1 MLHDSGS
8 ESDSDV
14 SGKEVS
20 TEVNEEPVSGQSVV
34 KEVFIDVNKLSP
46 DLRRWKIRGRVSRI
60 SRLFSFKG
68 DRNMFYFGLLDSSG
82 LLKVKAFYED
92 AEKYYGI
99 VEEGKFFSIEYA
111 RVSVAKNPNNI
122 FPLKFEVILAKESEV
137 EHLEQDD
144 TFPRLKVV
152 KYDLKKVR
160 DLPHG
165 TFFDIEVIVYKAG
178 CVVDVR
184 KGELRKLELEVFDA
198 SMKPGETVK
207 VTLWND
213 DIELVSLLDLRK
225 FYYKLSIQDATCNE
239 YLQREYIQTSK
250 ASVFKIAKVEC
261 DSTESRVVSLWK
273 AKKFKDVGETKRKSD
288 HVPVVTEDEKIQ
300 KLV

>member
-1 MLHDSGS
+1 MLRDSGS

-46 DLRRWKIRGRVSRI
+46 YLRRWKIRGRVCRI
-60 SRLFSFKG
+60 SRLFPFKG

-82 LLKVKAFYED
+82 LLKNKAFGED

-99 VEEGKFFSIEYA
+99 
-111 RVSVAKNPNNI
+111 NPNNI

-137 EHLEQDD
+137 ERLEQDD

-213 DIELVSLLDLRK
+213 DIELVSPLDLRK
-225 FYYKLSIQDATCNE
+225 YYYKLSIQDATCNE

-288 HVPVVTEDEKIQ
+288 HVPVVTEDEKIR